1 MPSKTNLAWSWQT
14 DFVSFFHEKV
24 HMIWTKIGGKYAL
37 NLSDI
42 GIQIDSDSDRRGLHL
57 QL

>member
-1 MPSKTNLAWSWQT
+1 MGGQKL
-14 DFVSFFHEKV
+14 
-24 HMIWTKIGGKYAL
+24 GGKYAL